1 MYKYKCCKHH
11 HNIEH
16 KERKQFDRK
25 VLQSEYTQWDLEL
38 ALLEEELEIEI
49 GEEQNDWFSFVGNSY
64 RLTNNI
70 SIWSRWT
77 KIKNAQSEMAGFFYR
92 YFYTW

>member
-1 MYKYKCCKHH
+1 MYKYKCCQHH

-16 KERKQFDRK
+16 KERQQFDRK

-49 GEEQNDWFSFVGNSY
+49 GEEQND
-64 RLTNNI
+64 
-70 SIWSRWT
+70 
-77 KIKNAQSEMAGFFYR
+77 
-92 YFYTW
+92 